1 MKFHITC
8 NDADFVAW
16 HIAWNS
22 RPGKKVQ
29 CVLMRIWAWI
39 LLVLMASNVLLDM
52 LNKNFTLW
60 TVISAAISAAFLYVA
75 IVFLNYPKGVVKMQ
89 VSSLKKE
96 GKLPY
101 WEKSTVEF
109 TEDEICETSEYG
121 MERAKYSDL
130 TNILRD
136 KEHIHLQIGAMKGV
150 ILPLRCLD
158 GQEQALLDFLQDKLA
173 LHKRQ

>member
-16 HIAWNS
+16 MIAWNT
-22 RPGKKVQ
+22 RPGKKVL
-29 CVLMRIWAWI
+29 CILARIWGWI
-39 LLVLMASNVLLDM
+39 LLVLMASNLLLDM
-52 LNKNFTLW
+52 LNANFTLW
-60 TVISAAISAAFLYVA
+60 TVVSAAMLVAAILYFLD
-75 IVFLNYPKGVVKMQ
+75 YPKGVVKMQ
-89 VSSLKKE
+89 VASLKKE

-109 TEDEICETSEYG
+109 AEDEICETSECS
-121 MERAKYSDL
+121 MERAKYSDI

-136 KEHIHLQIGAMKGV
+136 KEHIHLQIGAMKGL

-158 GQEQALLDFLQDKLA
+158 GQEQALLDFLQDKLS

>member
-1 MKFHITC
+1 MKFHLTC
-8 NDADFVAW
+8 NDADFLAW
-16 HIAWNS
+16 LIAWNT

-39 LLVLMASNVLLDM
+39 LLVLMASNVLLDI
-52 LNKNFTLW
+52 LNTNFTLW
-60 TVISAAISAAFLYVA
+60 TVVSAAFLYVA
-75 IVFLNYPKGVVKMQ
+75 IVFANYPKRIIKMQ

>member
-16 HIAWNS
+16 MIAWNA

-29 CVLMRIWAWI
+29 CILARIWGWI

-60 TVISAAISAAFLYVA
+60 TVISAAFLYVA

-89 VSSLKKE
+89 VASLKKE

-101 WEKSTVEF
+101 WEESTVEF
-109 TEDEICETSEYG
+109 TEDEIYETSEYS

>member
-16 HIAWNS
+16 QIAWNS

-29 CVLMRIWAWI
+29 CVLMRIWGWI

-52 LNKNFTLW
+52 LNANFTLW
-60 TVISAAISAAFLYVA
+60 TVVSAAFLFVA
-75 IVFLNYPKGVVKMQ
+75 IIFLDYPKRMMKMQ
-89 VSSLKKE
+89 VVSLKKE

-109 TEDEICETSEYG
+109 AEDEICETSECS
-121 MERAKYSDL
+121 MERAKYSDI

-136 KEHIHLQIGAMKGV
+136 KEHIHLQIGAMKGL

-158 GQEQALLDFLQDKLA
+158 GQEQALLDFLQGKLS

>member
-8 NDADFVAW
+8 NEQDFVAW
-16 HIAWNS
+16 QIAWNT

-29 CVLMRIWAWI
+29 CILARLWGWI
-39 LLVLMASNVLLDM
+39 FLVLMASNLLMDM
-52 LNKNFTLW
+52 LNANFTLW
-60 TVISAAISAAFLYVA
+60 TVLYAAFLYVA
-75 IVFLNYPKGVVKMQ
+75 IVFLNYPKSVVKMQ
-89 VSSLKKE
+89 VASLKKE

-101 WEKSTVEF
+101 WEESTVECA
-109 TEDEICETSEYG
+109 EDEICETSEYS
-121 MERAKYSDL
+121 MERAKYSDI

-136 KEHIHLQIGAMKGV
+136 KEHIHLQIGAMKGL

-158 GQEQALLDFLQDKLA
+158 GQEQALLDFLQGKLA

>member
-1 MKFHITC
+1 M
-8 NDADFVAW
+8 
-16 HIAWNS
+16 
-22 RPGKKVQ
+22 
-29 CVLMRIWAWI
+29 
-39 LLVLMASNVLLDM
+39 
-52 LNKNFTLW
+52 
-60 TVISAAISAAFLYVA
+60 
-75 IVFLNYPKGVVKMQ
+75 
-89 VSSLKKE
+89 
-96 GKLPY
+96 
-101 WEKSTVEF
+101 EF
-109 TEDEICETSEYG
+109 AEDEICETSEYG

>member
-16 HIAWNS
+16 QIAWNT

-29 CVLMRIWAWI
+29 CILARLWGWI
-39 LLVLMASNVLLDM
+39 LLVLMASNLLLDM
-52 LNKNFTLW
+52 LNANFTLW
-60 TVISAAISAAFLYVA
+60 TVVSAALLVAGILYFLD
-75 IVFLNYPKGVVKMQ
+75 YPKGVVKMQ
-89 VSSLKKE
+89 VASLKKE

-109 TEDEICETSEYG
+109 AEDEICETSEYS
-121 MERAKYSDL
+121 MERAKYSDI

-136 KEHIHLQIGAMKGV
+136 KEHIHLQIGAMKGL

-158 GQEQALLDFLQDKLA
+158 GQEQALLDFLQGKLS

>member
-8 NDADFVAW
+8 NDADFLAW
-16 HIAWNS
+16 LIAWNT

-52 LNKNFTLW
+52 LNANYTLW
-60 TVISAAISAAFLYVA
+60 TVVSAAMLVAAILYFLD
-75 IVFLNYPKGVVKMQ
+75 YPKGVVKMQ
-89 VSSLKKE
+89 VASLKKE

-109 TEDEICETSEYG
+109 TEDEICETSEYS
-121 MERAKYSDL
+121 MERAKYSDI

-136 KEHIHLQIGAMKGV
+136 KEHIHLQIGAMKGL

-158 GQEQALLDFLQDKLA
+158 GQEQALLDFLQDKLS